1 MFDVYGANVLVFLA
15 FSSFQQGRLV
25 LLNGLIKQD
34 VSLNHTDSSN
44 YFFTP
49 LIAASAN
56 GREECVRVIL
66 QCPGVQVSVR
76 RYS

>member
-1 MFDVYGANVLVFLA
+1 M
-15 FSSFQQGRLV
+15 

-56 GREECVRVIL
+56 RRDECVRVIL
-66 QCPGVQVSVR
+66 QCPGVQVSEVVHAAHASR
-76 RYS
+76 NTSRYTDAEMLLSLIHI

>member
-1 MFDVYGANVLVFLA
+1 M
-15 FSSFQQGRLV
+15 

-34 VSLNHTDSSN
+34 VSLNHTDSTS

-66 QCPGVQVSVR
+66 QCPGVQVCGTIPT
-76 RYS
+76 Y